1 MLYQLFKKA
10 SIKSLLII
18 RTVSP
23 RKATRRSHDLRNSSK
38 HRLKNNIFLIRAS
51 IRPISRLNQLNQT
64 DNSIRSEHLS
74 IYPNSRLREIPRPV
88 VARAIFSSWRG
99 LVRSF
104 TLIENTA
111 FIFNARRL
119 LIQREFTIH
128 PRFLFR
134 EHIGG
139 ARWITRQEYHFIW
152 RWTHSGIH
160 LLLINKCQWSPLHRA
175 IGFKASSRFSSLSN
189 PLPFPPTRPATSSS
203 SSSSSSSSCTY
214 TYTYTNSSPPT
225 ALTNLLYMCERWLTH
240 PRVIVR
246 PWTLRMARLLILH
259 PQWTI
264 RIFLFLF
271 FFFFVFFS
279 TICDNPERGGPALRF
294 VFSAL
299 FSLLRPLI
307 SLFIA
312 ENDATLS
319 PLVAPFASASF
330 LVARFPTTHR
340 LLGISVAAQSF
351 RSRNTV
357 LIGDFMEIRVLSVTF
372 LPCFS
377 STRTMLLFSLRVK
390 SLLWFDSFDVA
401 LRIATRKKIKTSS
414 LV

>member
-1 MLYQLFKKA
+1 MYLYLHLHQQL
-10 SIKSLLII
+10 S
-18 RTVSP
+18 TYC
-23 RKATRRSHDLRNSSK
+23 SHK
-38 HRLKNNIFLIRAS
+38 PAVH
-51 IRPISRLNQLNQT
+51 
-64 DNSIRSEHLS
+64 
-74 IYPNSRLREIPRPV
+74 
-88 VARAIFSSWRG
+88 
-99 LVRSF
+99 VR
-104 TLIENTA
+104 TLID
-111 FIFNARRL
+111 
-119 LIQREFTIH
+119 
-128 PRFLFR
+128 
-134 EHIGG
+134 
-139 ARWITRQEYHFIW
+139 
-152 RWTHSGIH
+152 
-160 LLLINKCQWSPLHRA
+160 
-175 IGFKASSRFSSLSN
+175 
-189 PLPFPPTRPATSSS
+189 PPTSDRSAMNATDGSAAHF
-203 SSSSSSSSCTY
+203 TP
-214 TYTYTNSSPPT
+214 TMENSNFSFP
-225 ALTNLLYMCERWLTH
+225 
-240 PRVIVR
+240 
-246 PWTLRMARLLILH
+246 
-259 PQWTI
+259 
-264 RIFLFLF
+264 F

>member
-1 MLYQLFKKA
+1 M
-10 SIKSLLII
+10 
-18 RTVSP
+18 
-23 RKATRRSHDLRNSSK
+23 
-38 HRLKNNIFLIRAS
+38 
-51 IRPISRLNQLNQT
+51 
-64 DNSIRSEHLS
+64 
-74 IYPNSRLREIPRPV
+74 
-88 VARAIFSSWRG
+88 
-99 LVRSF
+99 
-104 TLIENTA
+104 
-111 FIFNARRL
+111 NARRL

-139 ARWITRQEYHFIW
+139 ARRITRQEYHFIW

-203 SSSSSSSSCTY
+203 CSSCTY

-259 PQWTI
+259 PQWKI

-271 FFFFVFFS
+271 FSLFFS
-279 TICDNPERGGPALRF
+279 TICDNPERGRPALRF
-294 VFSAL
+294 VFSAFFFFLASTPRFSVYRGKWCYSFSACCAFRFCL
-299 FSLLRPLI
+299 FSRR
-307 SLFIA
+307 SFS
-312 ENDATLS
+312 NATQ
-319 PLVAPFASASF
+319 A
-330 LVARFPTTHR
+330 T
-340 LLGISVAAQSF
+340 GNQSCGA
-351 RSRNTV
+351 
-357 LIGDFMEIRVLSVTF
+357 ILSVTEHCSYRRFYGNTSFIRYLSSLF
-372 LPCFS
+372 LVYNDDVVVVLFS
-377 STRTMLLFSLRVK
+377 SRVNSLV
-390 SLLWFDSFDVA
+390 WFGSFDVP
-401 LRIATRKKIKTSS
+401 LRIATRKEIKTSS